1 MVFANRGLASRSAL
15 ARPKPSRE
23 LLSRSLK
30 KCGKSQIRGRTF
42 DSYRTF
48 SNFAREV
55 RKSAVRVKCPASDLK
70 MYCVS
75 TYFRPLCFYF

>member
-30 KCGKSQIRGRTF
+30 KCGKSQMSGLGFENVLCIHIF
-42 DSYRTF
+42 
-48 SNFAREV
+48 
-55 RKSAVRVKCPASDLK
+55 PASVLLLL
-70 MYCVS
+70 MS
-75 TYFRPLCFYF
+75 RYFFGITMMLLQ